1 MTSSSQLKASL
12 SELKST
18 LLNYRNNYNPLSEL
32 KLWSLYN
39 KLVINFKLRKWIL
52 AEVYLVSYIRLHYY
66 FFVEF
71 AQMFEFKVC
80 TLRKAFEK
88 SKFSKGIFFQ
98 LWGSLW
104 LMQKVVF
111 PTFTRSVQ
119 KIIRLWVFIRFLY
132 SNIAYLPI
140 LVDKTIW
147 NGWQSRH
154 FFTHYSKTFKHIP
167 YM

>member
-52 AEVYLVSYIRLHYY
+52 AEVYLVTYIRLHYY

-80 TLRKAFEK
+80 TFRKAFEK

-132 SNIAYLPI
+132 SNVAYLPI

-147 NGWQSRH
+147 NIQ
-154 FFTHYSKTFKHIP
+154 
-167 YM
+167 

>member
-39 KLVINFKLRKWIL
+39 KLVINFKLRTWIL
-52 AEVYLVSYIRLHYY
+52 AEVYLVTYIRLHYY

-71 AQMFEFKVC
+71 VQMFEYKIGAF
-80 TLRKAFEK
+80 RKAFEK

-111 PTFTRSVQ
+111 PIHWQEVRRKLFDCE
-119 KIIRLWVFIRFLY
+119 
-132 SNIAYLPI
+132 YLFDFYI
-140 LVDKTIW
+140 LI
-147 NGWQSRH
+147 
-154 FFTHYSKTFKHIP
+154 
-167 YM
+167 